1 MCRDDPDL
9 SEHIENG
16 CGLFRQKLSGESI
29 LHFLLCMEYAASK
42 NEDPEVLKQKQ
53 KEFLDNPKT
62 FKELDFGNDKDVM
75 WLRGKEAFRVME
87 ELISLQAEGV
97 GTYNSAERRHLRR
110 ELRATPED
118 PRADFCEIMD
128 PETKQQVRAEIIGR
142 HPHRRKWLV
151 CALDSLNEHF
161 PLVQR
166 TTSIDGSSSEYRD
179 ILEKYALH
187 GSDHTIPVGGKEDLQ
202 GCNPEDFEQNAV
214 ILLPWGKGF
223 RLASYGYPHNK
234 QREFKLFPKTV
245 ITNKWG
251 TTTGLEIM
259 HSHLQKCGTPI
270 PRGKD
275 GEDLDRVKA
284 RTWGM

>member
-1 MCRDDPDL
+1 
-9 SEHIENG
+9 
-16 CGLFRQKLSGESI
+16 
-29 LHFLLCMEYAASK
+29 MEYASSK
-42 NEDPEVLKQKQ
+42 HENFEEMKQAQ
-53 KEFLDNPKT
+53 KDYLDNPKPYQQI
-62 FKELDFGNDKDVM
+62 DFGDDTNLMSIKAQQ
-75 WLRGKEAFRVME
+75 AFQTLSALE
-87 ELISLQAEGV
+87 HIGQGPPSIA
-97 GTYNSAERRHLRR
+97 YNSAERRHMRR

-118 PRADFCEIMD
+118 PQADFCMITD
-128 PETKQQVRAEIIGR
+128 PETKQKVEAEIIGR

-151 CALDSLNEHF
+151 CALDSLNPQF

-223 RLASYGYPHNK
+223 RLSSYGYPHDK
-234 QREFKLFPKTV
+234 KREFKLFPKTV
-245 ITNKWG
+245 ITSKWG

-259 HSHLQKCGTPI
+259 HGHLQKCGTPI

-275 GEDLDRVKA
+275 GEDLNKVKA